1 MTFFT
6 IFLILVGLN
15 AIILL
20 SSLQSTNKKTK
31 KPTPKFN
38 DAPTS
43 TIYPIDLLSTNYKKA
58 V

>member
-20 SSLQSTNKKTK
+20 SSLQSINKKTK

-38 DAPTS
+38 DVPTS
-43 TIYPIDLLSTNYKKA
+43 IIYPIDLLSTNYKKA